1 MKRAELLKKSA
12 FLIVLLV
19 FIIAIILTIIMPFI
33 ETNYKLAL
41 SPPAIEL
48 RGDAISDVLDRIFPW
63 RNRPCW
69 NQPYHPDEVVCAKF
83 QSVLETDCATLTT
96 TCLMCG
102 GDGSQS
108 GESCGELWSRFGA
121 YRDQILATAC
131 DECYPERF
139 NEIRTCCSRMGG

>member
-48 RGDAISDVLDRIFPW
+48 RGDAISDVLDRIFSM
-63 RNRPCW
+63 
-69 NQPYHPDEVVCAKF
+69 EK
-83 QSVLETDCATLTT
+83 
-96 TCLMCG
+96 
-102 GDGSQS
+102 
-108 GESCGELWSRFGA
+108 
-121 YRDQILATAC
+121 
-131 DECYPERF
+131 
-139 NEIRTCCSRMGG
+139 